1 MSELIM
7 KYIVDMFAVVAIMKD
22 WNSAFLREC
31 PKLEIMSLQIKNHVR
46 IFQRGVILS
55 PIKIN
60 GEGARVAPIGILEYL
75 SQPNNS

>member
-31 PKLEIMSLQIKNHVR
+31 PKLEIMSLQIKKPCKD
-46 IFQRGVILS
+46 F
-55 PIKIN
+55 P
-60 GEGARVAPIGILEYL
+60 EGSNFVTN
-75 SQPNNS
+75 QDKW